1 MFLLVIT
8 YYSLDEIWRLQTN
21 ELTFSLICAITL
33 GLTYLA
39 HEYMRIIVNHS
50 QPNLTTT
57 TLKDT
62 TEKSIEIVL
71 VIELAAAVGGSL
83 FAAYKSNEKKKER
96 DNKKTPILDEINARR
111 QQQLA
116 KQDALNKFIEDKLD
130 KRSEE
135 NTISIGKGLYDEFNR
150 RRSQFGVIKRVSD
163 VANVAKTEGDKI
175 RRRGVPPFR
184 IGKAMLNH
192 TAGGKSDDYDSES
205 REDAANSE
213 EEAYDYEAGYEL
225 DSDAEDV
232 TPETILGKIN
242 QMKNESAQLQTE
254 LTETKTKMTE
264 LEKENQELKERTE
277 QCKSASAS

>member
-1 MFLLVIT
+1 M
-8 YYSLDEIWRLQTN
+8 EI
-21 ELTFSLICAITL
+21 A
-33 GLTYLA
+33 
-39 HEYMRIIVNHS
+39 
-50 QPNLTTT
+50 
-57 TLKDT
+57 
-62 TEKSIEIVL
+62 L

-83 FAAYKSNEKKKER
+83 FAAYKSKEKKKER
-96 DNKKTPILDEINARR
+96 ENKRTPILDEINARR
-111 QQQLA
+111 QKELA
-116 KQDALNKFIEDKLD
+116 KQDALNKSIQDKLD
-130 KRSEE
+130 ERSEE
-135 NTISIGKGLYDEFNR
+135 NTNSIAKSVKDAFNK
-150 RRSQFGVIKRVSD
+150 RRSQFGVMGRLSQG
-163 VANVAKTEGDKI
+163 ANALTTAAEKT

-205 REDAANSE
+205 REDAADSE
-213 EEAYDYEAGYEL
+213 EEAYDYEAGYYL

>member
-1 MFLLVIT
+1 MYPQFQSSFGIDSKSHTLANTPMWFGITLKFSIVMFLLVIT

-135 NTISIGKGLYDEFNR
+135 NTISIGKG
-150 RRSQFGVIKRVSD
+150 
-163 VANVAKTEGDKI
+163 
-175 RRRGVPPFR
+175 PF
-184 IGKAMLNH
+184 
-192 TAGGKSDDYDSES
+192 
-205 REDAANSE
+205 
-213 EEAYDYEAGYEL
+213 
-225 DSDAEDV
+225 
-232 TPETILGKIN
+232 
-242 QMKNESAQLQTE
+242 
-254 LTETKTKMTE
+254 LTV
-264 LEKENQELKERTE
+264 LFL
-277 QCKSASAS
+277 CF